1 VTTLAPPT
9 TRPTHDGAATA
20 PSLWGATKLV
30 AGREIT
36 VRLRDKAFLISTVVF
51 LLVAVAGA
59 ILPALFAGSS
69 STVAVVQAD
78 AAAALDQAG
87 MEVVSVPDAERAAQ
101 LVRDGEVDAAVV
113 PGDGP
118 GGLTV
123 LAMDRTPDSVVGALS
138 NRPTVQLL
146 DPDAV
151 SPVLAFMV
159 PMAFGMIFFFA
170 SLTFGI
176 QIAQSVTEEKQTR
189 IVEIL
194 VAAVPVRALLAG
206 KVLGNGALALGQVA
220 LIALV
225 SVVSMQVVDSGDG
238 LLGQLGPAIAWFLP
252 FFVVG
257 FVLLASMWAVTGA
270 LVSRQ
275 EDISGASGPAQIV
288 IMLPFF
294 GVLFLND
301 NPMAMTI
308 LSYIPFS
315 APTAMPLRLFF
326 GDAAPWEP
334 ILALLIL
341 LVAAGLFLMFA
352 ARLYEGSLLRTNG
365 KTSLAAAWRERE
377 TRVS

>member
-1 VTTLAPPT
+1 M
-9 TRPTHDGAATA
+9 
-20 PSLWGATKLV
+20 V
-30 AGREIT
+30 AGREIA
-36 VRLRDKAFLISTVVF
+36 VRLRDKTFLISTVFF

-59 ILPALFAGSS
+59 VLPAIFAGSS

-78 AAAALDQAG
+78 AATRLDQAG
-87 MEVVSVPDAERAAQ
+87 MEVVSVPDAQRAEQ

-113 PGDGP
+113 PGDEP

-123 LAMDRTPDSVVGALS
+123 LAMDRTPDSIVGALS
-138 NRPTVQLL
+138 NPPTVQLL

-151 SPVLAFMV
+151 SPILAFMV

-225 SVVSMQVVDSGDG
+225 SVVSMTVVDSGDG
-238 LLGQLGPAIAWFLP
+238 LLGQLGPAIAWFIP

-301 NPMAMTI
+301 NPVAMTV

-365 KTSLAAAWRERE
+365 KTSLVAAWRERE